1 MDASTPIPEI
11 KTRVLIISDTHG
23 ASSLPGSQPLPPVDV
38 AIHCGDLTEESKLI
52 EFQNAITLMKSI
64 NAPLKIMIAGNHD
77 WTLDIPIFKSK
88 IAEIPPPVDMALVHA
103 EYGTFNQARDLLLS
117 SSATDITFLQHQGT
131 HRLTLPNGARF
142 TLYASPFTP
151 STEDW
156 AFQYDPREE
165 ASRQWD
171 VSDDVDVVVTH
182 GPPHGVLDRTAG
194 GERIGS
200 AGLFAAVRR
209 AKPRLHCFGHVH
221 RGWGAKLVR
230 WRRSEGAALADGLAA
245 GEGEGEGPG
254 SAAAS
259 HFADID
265 HAKSVAVESLAG
277 LTPGRFDGA
286 DVIAEKRRKMEEGL
300 RRGYFTTSH
309 RADDERPLVPGGDTL
324 FVNAAIKGDGE
335 HPQHLPWIVD
345 IGLPKAS

>member
-1 MDASTPIPEI
+1 MDDSTITSGI
-11 KTRVLIISDTHG
+11 KTRILIISDTHG
-23 ASSLPGSQPLPPVDV
+23 ASSLPGSQSLPPVDV
-38 AIHCGDLTEESKLI
+38 AIHCGDLTEESKLV
-52 EFQNAITLMKSI
+52 EFQNTITLMKSI
-64 NAPLKIMIAGNHD
+64 NAPLKIVIAGNHD
-77 WTLDIPIFKSK
+77 WTLDTPIFKSK
-88 IAEIPPPVDMALVHA
+88 IAEIPPPVDMALVDA
-103 EYGTFNQARDLLLS
+103 EYRTFNQARDLLLS

-131 HRLTLPNGARF
+131 HRLALPNGARL

-200 AGLFAAVRR
+200 TGLFAAARW

-245 GEGEGEGPG
+245 AGEGP
-254 SAAAS
+254 AAAVAS
-259 HFADID
+259 HFADTD
-265 HAKSVAVESLAG
+265 HEKSVAVESLAG
-277 LTPGRFDGA
+277 LTPRRFDGA

-309 RADDERPLVPGGDTL
+309 CAGDKRPLVPGEDTL

-345 IGLPKAS
+345 IELPKAS

>member
-1 MDASTPIPEI
+1 MDDSTTTSGI
-11 KTRVLIISDTHG
+11 KTRILIISDTHG

-38 AIHCGDLTEESKLI
+38 AIHCGDLTEESKLV
-52 EFQNAITLMKSI
+52 EFQKTINLMKSI

-77 WTLDIPIFKSK
+77 WTLDTPIFKSK

-131 HRLTLPNGARF
+131 HRLALPNGARL

-245 GEGEGEGPG
+245 AGEGPG
-254 SAAAS
+254 PAAAS

-265 HAKSVAVESLAG
+265 HEKSVAVGSLAG
-277 LTPGRFDGA
+277 LTPGRLDGA

-309 RADDERPLVPGGDTL
+309 CADDERPLVPGEDTL

-335 HPQHLPWIVD
+335 QPQHLPWIVD
-345 IGLPKAS
+345 IELPKAS

>member
-1 MDASTPIPEI
+1 MDVSTTALGI
-11 KTRVLIISDTHG
+11 KTRILIISDTHG

-52 EFQNAITLMKSI
+52 EFQNTITLMKSI
-64 NAPLKIMIAGNHD
+64 NAPLKVMIAGNHD
-77 WTLDIPIFKSK
+77 WTLDTPIFKSK
-88 IAEIPPPVDMALVHA
+88 IAEIPPPDTAPS
-103 EYGTFNQARDLLLS
+103 TKARDLLLS

-131 HRLTLPNGARF
+131 HRLALPNGAHL

-171 VSDDVDVVVTH
+171 VGDDVDVVVTH

-245 GEGEGEGPG
+245 GEGEGEGP
-254 SAAAS
+254 AAAVS

-265 HAKSVAVESLAG
+265 HEKSVAVESLAG

-286 DVIAEKRRKMEEGL
+286 DVIAEKRRKMDEGL

-309 RADDERPLVPGGDTL
+309 CADDERPLVPGEDTL

-335 HPQHLPWIVD
+335 HPQHLLWIVD
-345 IGLPKAS
+345 IELPKAS

>member
-1 MDASTPIPEI
+1 MDGSTPIPEI
-11 KTRVLIISDTHG
+11 KTRILIISDTHG
-23 ASSLPGSQPLPPVDV
+23 ASSLPGPQPLPSVDV
-38 AIHCGDLTEESKLI
+38 AIHCGDLTEESKLV
-52 EFQNAITLMKSI
+52 EFQKTINLMKSI
-64 NAPLKIMIAGNHD
+64 NAPLKIVIAGNHD
-77 WTLDIPIFKSK
+77 WTLDTPIFKSK

-131 HRLTLPNGARF
+131 HRLTLPNGARL

-182 GPPHGVLDRTAG
+182 GPPHGVLDRNAG

-230 WRRSEGAALADGLAA
+230 WRRSERAALADGLAA
-245 GEGEGEGPG
+245 GEGHGPA
-254 SAAAS
+254 AAAS

-265 HAKSVAVESLAG
+265 HEKSVAVESLAG

-309 RADDERPLVPGGDTL
+309 CADDERPLVPGEDTL

-345 IGLPKAS
+345 IELPKAS

>member
-1 MDASTPIPEI
+1 MDASTATTTSGI
-11 KTRVLIISDTHG
+11 KTRILIISDTHG
-23 ASSLPGSQPLPPVDV
+23 ASSLPGSQPLPLVDV
-38 AIHCGDLTEESKLI
+38 AIHCGDLTEESKLV
-52 EFQNAITLMKSI
+52 EFQTTITLMKSI
-64 NAPLKIMIAGNHD
+64 DAPLKIVIAGNHD
-77 WTLDIPIFKSK
+77 WTLDTPIFKSK

-117 SSATDITFLQHQGT
+117 SATDITFLQHQGT
-131 HRLTLPNGARF
+131 HRLTLPNGARL

-171 VSDDVDVVVTH
+171 VGDDVDVVVTH

-200 AGLFAAVRR
+200 AGLFAA
-209 AKPRLHCFGHVH
+209 
-221 RGWGAKLVR
+221 LVR

-245 GEGEGEGPG
+245 GEGQGPG
-254 SAAAS
+254 PAAAS

-265 HAKSVAVESLAG
+265 HEKSVAVESLAG
-277 LTPGRFDGA
+277 LTPGRFDGV

-300 RRGYFTTSH
+300 RRGYFPTSH
-309 RADDERPLVPGGDTL
+309 CAGDERPLVPGEDTL

-335 HPQHLPWIVD
+335 QPQHLPWIVD
-345 IGLPKAS
+345 IELPKAP